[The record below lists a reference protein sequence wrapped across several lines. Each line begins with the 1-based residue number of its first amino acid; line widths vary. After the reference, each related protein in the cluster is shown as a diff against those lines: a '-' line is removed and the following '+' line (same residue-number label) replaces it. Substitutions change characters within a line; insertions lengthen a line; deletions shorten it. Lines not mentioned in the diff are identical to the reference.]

1 MKINHH
7 NVCIKFG
14 TCEVRRLNQPSHLR
28 RIFDL
33 LIYMYIHAGF
43 NLWSSWSAQFSQRA
57 VIKTLAM
64 VGFLASLLYRTVS

>member
-28 RIFDL
+28 RIFDSVEDATEIAFNSNL
-33 LIYMYIHAGF
+33 PNLIDLDVELYMHLIHKL
-43 NLWSSWSAQFSQRA
+43 NSAH
-57 VIKTLAM
+57 VKCD
-64 VGFLASLLYRTVS
+64 V